1 MKSPVRYLIWVGIA
15 FAMNAVLFLAD
26 SPVPESRIMAELI
39 DSEDVTI
46 RVKSRGS
53 FGYEKPKTRA
63 KFRLADGDIVSLVL
77 SVQALKQGESM
88 PLCKLRHPITR
99 RVRYEI
105 LVHGQECG
113 S

>member
-1 MKSPVRYLIWVGIA
+1 MKSPVRYLIWVAIA
-15 FAMNAVLFLAD
+15 FAMNSVLFIAD
-26 SPVPESRIMAELI
+26 SPMPESRIMAELME
-39 DSEDVTI
+39 SEDVTI

-53 FGYEKPKTRA
+53 YGYEKPKTRA
-63 KFRLADGDIVSLVL
+63 KFRLASGDIVSLVL
-77 SVQALKQGESM
+77 SVQALEQGELM

-105 LVHGQECG
+105 LVAGKNCG